1 MKDTVA
7 TVKRLP
13 PGQITTIL
21 GVKYQKSLDGRR
33 LTVYKPLGNEE
44 DYFKKK
50 KKKKK
55 IKKKK

>member
-50 KKKKK
+50 KKKK
-55 IKKKK
+55 